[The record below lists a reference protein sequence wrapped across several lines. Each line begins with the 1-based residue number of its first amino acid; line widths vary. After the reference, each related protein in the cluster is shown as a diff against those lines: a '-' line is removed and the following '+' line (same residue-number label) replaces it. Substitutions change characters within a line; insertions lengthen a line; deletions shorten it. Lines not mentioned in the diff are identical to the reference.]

1 MITVKSKFTYKIKV
15 LLFIVFAVAAILMF
29 RFSPISGFLQPQPL
43 KEYIGRTGYLAP
55 FVFIIAYAGGICLFL
70 PATLFIGIG
79 AMLFGPLFGFIYNV
93 LGAMFGASTAF
104 LIGRYLGRDFAASL
118 IGSRLERYDQKIAE
132 NGFSVTLYLRLVF
145 FPFSPLNF
153 GMGLTRV
160 TFGQYFWG
168 TFFGI
173 LVADFAVTFFF
184 ATLSEG
190 WSDGPWER
198 LWNWRSL
205 VFLAL
210 FVGSFFIPK
219 IVRKFRPEP

>member
-1 MITVKSKFTYKIKV
+1 MIAAKSKSAYKLKA
-15 LLFIVFAVAAILMF
+15 LLFVLFAVTAILLF
-29 RFSPISGFLQPQPL
+29 RFSPLSGFLHPKPL
-43 KEYIGRTGYLAP
+43 KEFIGRTGYLAP
-55 FVFIIAYAGGICLFL
+55 FVFIIAYAAGICLFL

-79 AMLFGPLFGFIYNV
+79 AMLFGALFGYIYNIA
-93 LGAMFGASTAF
+93 GAMIGATAAF
-104 LIGRYLGRDFAASL
+104 FIGRYLGRDFAASV
-118 IGSRLERYDQKIAE
+118 IGSGLERYDQKIAE

-190 WSDGPWER
+190 WSDGDWEI
-198 LWNWRSL
+198 LWDWRSL

-219 IVRKFRPEP
+219 VVRKIRPEA